1 MAHDTSSSPRTTGKV
16 TRQVRPSSP
25 EDDPEL
31 QLGHPVAVLRRDY
44 KKAGLLFSVP
54 SAAVTVGD
62 MIRVMV
68 LRQLCRQVTEYHI
81 FTYLF

>member
-1 MAHDTSSSPRTTGKV
+1 MAHDTSSSPRATGKV

-25 EDDPEL
+25 KDDSEL
-31 QLGHPVAVLRRDY
+31 QFCHPVAVLRRDY
-44 KKAGLLFSVP
+44 KETGLLVNVL

-68 LRQLCRQVTEYHI
+68 LR
-81 FTYLF
+81 